1 MNGSYRR
8 INFRSNVDIVL
19 NKTLS
24 AAVTVGG
31 TVVDQAN
38 PGALSTYNTFNAMSK
53 IAPNAF
59 PVYNPNA
66 TFSRNQLY
74 SNPLGDL
81 MNLGKFTS
89 NGRTL
94 QTTVGSTQKLDVIT
108 NGLSAT
114 ARISFNSYFLSQSN
128 LTRTYSS
135 YQITGI
141 PENITY
147 TPFGISTGL

>member
-1 MNGSYRR
+1 MLNQQSNSSLYKNTGDESEFSVNGSYRR

-66 TFSRNQLY
+66 TFSRMQLY
-74 SNPLGDL
+74 SNPLGD
-81 MNLGKFTS
+81 
-89 NGRTL
+89 
-94 QTTVGSTQKLDVIT
+94 
-108 NGLSAT
+108 
-114 ARISFNSYFLSQSN
+114 
-128 LTRTYSS
+128 
-135 YQITGI
+135 
-141 PENITY
+141 
-147 TPFGISTGL
+147 